1 MSHTTDAARAALN
14 QRQGAGARFDAVSA
28 PHEDLLLAR
37 RGTAFFARKL
47 SELADSD
54 LCEPSAIAGRSRAWV
69 VVNLSY
75 AARREA
81 LMVEALA
88 GPRHTAFAPDLALQ
102 FSDLD
107 LAETLPPHAIRH
119 LFRHATLHLNVCWR
133 DLSDSEWNLCFEGL
147 NGSITALRSRP
158 RIRAALVWRA
168 ALDLGNGAQL
178 RDVPPL
184 LSVEL

>member
-1 MSHTTDAARAALN
+1 MSRAIDAARLVLR
-14 QRQGAGARFDAVSA
+14 QRQGAGARFDAASA

-47 SELADSD
+47 SELADAD
-54 LCEPSAIAGRSRAWV
+54 LCAPSAIEGRSRAWV

-88 GPRHTAFAPDLALQ
+88 GTRQAGLAPDLALQ

-107 LAETLPPHAIRH
+107 LAETLPPQAIRH
-119 LFRHATLHLNVCWR
+119 LFRHADVHLNVCWR
-133 DLSDSEWNLCFEGL
+133 DLSESEWDLALEEP
-147 NGSITALRSRP
+147 NGSITPLRSRP
-158 RIRAALVWRA
+158 RFRAARVWRA
-168 ALDLGNGAQL
+168 ALDLGNGARLQ
-178 RDVPPL
+178 DVPASLQP
-184 LSVEL
+184 EL